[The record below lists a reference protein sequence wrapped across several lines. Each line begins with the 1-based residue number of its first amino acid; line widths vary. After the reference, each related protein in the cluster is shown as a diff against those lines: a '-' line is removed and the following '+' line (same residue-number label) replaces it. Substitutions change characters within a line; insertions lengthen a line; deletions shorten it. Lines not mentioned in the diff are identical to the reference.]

1 MENLQDYGFY
11 HSRDP
16 KHDFRSLTTVV
27 KMSYMCNIDQ
37 VLGRDGWVLAKFFR
51 IFMDRDE
58 GEVHNG

>member
-11 HSRDP
+11 QSRDP
-16 KHDFRSLTTVV
+16 KHDFRSLTTVA
-27 KMSYMCNIDQ
+27 KMLYICNIDQ
-37 VLGRDGWVLAKFFR
+37 ELGRDGWVLAKFFR